1 MIITHRK
8 KSVRSAVSIP
18 SKPVIAE
25 DDGYDGEYWGWDGD
39 RWLEDFYKEVEAE
52 VADKFQSMVWNSD
65 DENVY
70 LDVADKDGV
79 VTQYTIPFEDLSF
92 NFNKM
97 DESVEYVVEEIL
109 SDLPVESSVKAS
121 AELQESGESFDANDI
136 IRTMYN
142 KFPDMYFIDERDMSG
157 NNVALYFELSD
168 SYSDAVEFL
177 DTLGVN
183 YKVSNGVLRIIAPES
198 PEYMIHEDNHEFYD
212 MGTGLEYWYFTTH
225 GVQPGS
231 VPKGLEILDV
241 IDKPEGSYFLTNRVI
256 STDALKYYDIKE
268 RSPR

>member
-39 RWLEDFYKEVEAE
+39 RWLHTFYGDVEAK

-70 LDVADKDGV
+70 LDIAGKDGT

-121 AELQESGESFDANDI
+121 A
-136 IRTMYN
+136 
-142 KFPDMYFIDERDMSG
+142 
-157 NNVALYFELSD
+157 
-168 SYSDAVEFL
+168 
-177 DTLGVN
+177 
-183 YKVSNGVLRIIAPES
+183 
-198 PEYMIHEDNHEFYD
+198 EFYD